1 MNKETIPV
9 KPPVDTT
16 MLAWENEG
24 GMIPPFVIL
33 RKEQRAK
40 VSAILRP
47 QAVTKKP

>member
-1 MNKETIPV
+1 MNKQVAPV
-9 KPPVDTT
+9 KPTVDTT

-47 QAVTKKP
+47 QAVTRKP